1 MIKEMNVDELKAKM
15 TAKDNFQ
22 LIDVREQDEWDES
35 HIEGAT
41 LIPKSTLPGNLDK
54 FPTDLDTTIILQ
66 CRSGKRSL
74 DVALMLLNEGYTEL
88 YNLEGGILAWKEKGY
103 PTNQG

>member
-1 MIKEMNVDELKAKM
+1 MIKEISAEELKSKM
-15 TAKDNFQ
+15 DANEKFH

-35 HIEGAT
+35 RIEGAK
-41 LIPKSTLPGNLDK
+41 LIPKSTLPGSLDK
-54 FPTDLDTTIILQ
+54 FPENMDEPIVLQ

-88 YNLEGGILAWKEKGY
+88 YNLEGGILAWKDKGF
-103 PTNQG
+103 PTT